1 MPVAGIIPA
10 AGRGERLGGPVPKA
24 LRVLRGRPLVWYA
37 VQALA
42 AGTELVEV
50 VVAAPR
56 DYVGTMSDLL
66 VDAPVATRVIAG
78 GPTRQASVAGALA
91 ALPAEVDLVLVHDA
105 ARPLVPAW
113 VVADV
118 VAALRA
124 GDVGVVPG
132 LPLVDTVKQV
142 DAESRVVATVDRS
155 VLRAVQ
161 TPQGFDRAVLAEA
174 HRAALAAAVVD
185 VGDDAGLL
193 ERAGHPVRVVP
204 GHEEAFKVTRPLDL
218 ALVDLLLGQG
228 APRAQRSPNP
238 PRDQP

>member
-1 MPVAGIIPA
+1 MPLAGIIPA

-42 AGTELVEV
+42 QGAELAEV

-56 DYVGTMSDLL
+56 EYVGTMTDLL
-66 VDAPVATRVIAG
+66 VDAAVATRVIAG
-78 GPTRQASVAGALA
+78 GPTRQASVAAALGAL
-91 ALPAEVDLVLVHDA
+91 PPEIDRVLVHDA
-105 ARPLVPAW
+105 ARPLVPAT
-113 VVADV
+113 VVAEV
-118 VAALRA
+118 VAALDA

-132 LPLVDTVKQV
+132 LAPVDTLKQV
-142 DAESRVVATVDRS
+142 TPDGLVAATVDRS
-155 VLRAVQ
+155 ALRAVQ

-174 HRAALAAAVVD
+174 HAAALAAAVVD
-185 VGDDAGLL
+185 AGDDAALL

-218 ALVDLLLGQG
+218 VLVDLLLGQG
-228 APRAQRSPNP
+228 APRRRA
-238 PRDQP
+238 

>member
-37 VQALA
+37 VQSLA
-42 AGTELVEV
+42 QGAELVEII
-50 VVAAPR
+50 VAAPR
-56 DYVGTMSDLL
+56 EHVGAMTDLL

-78 GPTRQASVAGALA
+78 GSTRQASVAAALA
-91 ALPAEVDLVLVHDA
+91 ALPAEVDQVLVHDA
-105 ARPLVPAW
+105 ARPLVPAS
-113 VVADV
+113 VVAAV
-118 VAALRA
+118 LAALRA

-132 LPLVDTVKQV
+132 LALVDTVKRV
-142 DAESRVVATVDRS
+142 DRAERVVATVDRS

-174 HRAALAAAVVD
+174 HRSALAAAVVD
-185 VGDDAGLL
+185 AGDDAALL
-193 ERAGHPVRVVP
+193 ERLGHPVRIVP

-218 ALVDLLLGQG
+218 VLADLLLGQG
-228 APRAQRSPNP
+228 APRGR
-238 PRDQP
+238 R